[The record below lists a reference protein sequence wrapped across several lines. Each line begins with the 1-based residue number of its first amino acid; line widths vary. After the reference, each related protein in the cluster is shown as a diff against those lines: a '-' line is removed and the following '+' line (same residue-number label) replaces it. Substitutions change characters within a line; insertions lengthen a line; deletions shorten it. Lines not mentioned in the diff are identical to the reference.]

1 MKENLKIVISGGG
14 TGGHIFP
21 AIAIAD
27 ALKKRFPKADILF
40 IGAKGRMEMERV
52 PKAGYPI
59 EGLWISGMTK
69 DLKSILLPL
78 KLTSSFNHAI
88 AILKRFK
95 PDVVIGVGGFASGP
109 TLMGANFLNIPTVIQ
124 EQNSYPG
131 KTNRNVGKK
140 AKAICVAYDHLD
152 QWFPAEKIH
161 FTGNPLRANIKL
173 NGTREE
179 AAEFFHLNPE
189 KPVALLVGGSQGA
202 LGINK
207 GISAQLAAFKDA
219 DLQLIWQTGKT
230 YISQATGEVNAL
242 GLGEQVKPSVFIDRM
257 DLAYGLADVVISR
270 AGAMSI
276 SELALVQKPVIFVPL
291 PTAAEDH
298 QTKNAQQLVDAEAAI
313 MVRNADTE
321 KDLVPTLMRLANDP
335 ALREK
340 LSTNIGKFARPNAAN
355 DIVDV
360 IINAIS
366 QPSNH
371 ISWNAKHSTESISNL
386 KSKNEN

>member
-1 MKENLKIVISGGG
+1 MKENLKVVISGGG

-27 ALKKRFPKADILF
+27 ALKRRFPEADILF

-59 EGLWISGMTK
+59 EGLWISGFTK
-69 DLKSILLPL
+69 DLSALSLPF
-78 KLTSSFNHAI
+78 KLVSSLTKARR
-88 AILKRFK
+88 ILKRFK

-109 TLMGANFLNIPTVIQ
+109 TLKAANWLGIPTVIQ

-161 FTGNPLRANIKL
+161 FTGNPLRTNITL

-179 AAEFFHLNPE
+179 AAEFFKLDPT

-207 GISAQLAAFKDA
+207 GISAQLAAFKDS

-230 YISQATGEVNAL
+230 YIDQAQAEVKAL
-242 GLGEQVKPSVFIDRM
+242 GLENQVKPTVFIDRM

-298 QTKNAQQLVDAEAAI
+298 QTKNAQQLVDAEAAL
-313 MVRNADTE
+313 MVRNAEAE
-321 KDLVPTLMRLANDP
+321 KELVPALLRLKDD
-335 ALREK
+335 LELQTK
-340 LSTNIGKFARPNAAN
+340 LSKNIGKFARPNAAD
-355 DIVDV
+355 DIVNEIVKV
-360 IINAIS
+360 IV
-366 QPSNH
+366 
-371 ISWNAKHSTESISNL
+371 
-386 KSKNEN
+386 

>member
-1 MKENLKIVISGGG
+1 MKENLKVVISGGG

-27 ALKKRFPKADILF
+27 ALKRRFPQADILF

-59 EGLWISGMTK
+59 EGLWISGFTK
-69 DLKSILLPL
+69 EIKSLLLPL
-78 KLTSSFNHAI
+78 KLTSSINHAI

-95 PDVVIGVGGFASGP
+95 PDVVVGVGGFASGP
-109 TLMGANFLNIPTVIQ
+109 TLMGANYLGIPTVIQ

-131 KTNRNVGKK
+131 KTNRNVGKR
-140 AKAICVAYDHLD
+140 AKAICVAYEHLD

-161 FTGNPLRANIKL
+161 FTGNPLRANIVL

-179 AAEFFHLNPE
+179 AAQYFNLDAT

-207 GISAQLAAFKDA
+207 GISAQLKEFKNN

-230 YISQATGEVNAL
+230 YITQAQAEVKTL
-242 GLGEQVKPSVFIDRM
+242 GLEHQVKPTVFIDRM
-257 DLAYGLADVVISR
+257 DLAYGLAYVVISR

-298 QTKNAQQLVDAEAAI
+298 QTKNAQQLVDADAAI
-313 MVRNADTE
+313 MVKNADTE
-321 KDLVPTLMRLANDP
+321 KELIP
-335 ALREK
+335 ALFKLNADKTLQAK
-340 LSTNIGKFARPNAAN
+340 LSANIGKFARPNAAE
-355 DIVDV
+355 DIVNV
-360 IINAIS
+360 IIKAIE
-366 QPSNH
+366 
-371 ISWNAKHSTESISNL
+371 A
-386 KSKNEN
+386 

>member
-1 MKENLKIVISGGG
+1 MKENLKVVISGGG

-27 ALKKRFPKADILF
+27 ALKRRFPEADILF

-59 EGLWISGMTK
+59 EGLWISGFTK
-69 DLKSILLPL
+69 DLSVLSLPF
-78 KLTSSFNHAI
+78 KLVSSLSKARR
-88 AILKRFK
+88 ILKRFQ
-95 PDVVIGVGGFASGP
+95 PDAVIGVGGFASGP
-109 TLMGANFLNIPTVIQ
+109 TLKAANWLGIPTVIQ

-131 KTNRNVGKK
+131 KTNRNVGPK

-161 FTGNPLRANIKL
+161 FTGNPLRANIAL

-179 AAEFFHLNPE
+179 SAAFFHLDPN

-207 GISAQLAAFKDA
+207 GISAQLAAFKDS

-230 YISQATGEVNAL
+230 YITQAQEEVKAL
-242 GLGEQVKPSVFIDRM
+242 GLEDQVKPTVFIDRM
-257 DLAYGLADVVISR
+257 DLAYGLADMVISR

-276 SELALVQKPVIFVPL
+276 SELALVKRPVIFVPL

-298 QTKNAQQLVDAEAAI
+298 QTKNAQQLVDAEAAL
-313 MVRNADTE
+313 MVRNADAE
-321 KDLVPTLMRLANDP
+321 KELVP
-335 ALREK
+335 ALFKLKDDQVLQAK
-340 LSTNIGKFARPNAAN
+340 LSENIGKFARPNAAD
-355 DIVDV
+355 DIVDQ
-360 IINAIS
+360 IIKAI
-366 QPSNH
+366 
-371 ISWNAKHSTESISNL
+371 ES
-386 KSKNEN
+386 

>member
-1 MKENLKIVISGGG
+1 MKENLKVVISGGG

-27 ALKKRFPKADILF
+27 ALKRRFPEADILF

-59 EGLWISGMTK
+59 EGLWISGFTK
-69 DLKSILLPL
+69 DLSALSLPF
-78 KLTSSFNHAI
+78 KLVSSLTKARR
-88 AILKRFK
+88 ILKRFK

-109 TLMGANFLNIPTVIQ
+109 TLKAANWLGIPTIIQ

-140 AKAICVAYDHLD
+140 AKAICVAYDHLE

-161 FTGNPLRANIKL
+161 FTGNPLRANITL

-179 AAEFFHLNPE
+179 AAEFFKLDPT

-207 GISAQLAAFKDA
+207 GISAQLAAFKENDM
-219 DLQLIWQTGKT
+219 QLIWQTGKT
-230 YISQATGEVNAL
+230 YITQAQEEVKAL
-242 GLGEQVKPSVFIDRM
+242 GLENQVKPTVFIDRM

-298 QTKNAQQLVDAEAAI
+298 QTKNAQQLVDAEAAL
-313 MVRNADTE
+313 MVRNAEAE
-321 KDLVPTLMRLANDP
+321 KELVPALLRLKDD
-335 ALREK
+335 LELQTI
-340 LSTNIGKFARPNAAN
+340 LSKNIGKFARPNAAD
-355 DIVDV
+355 DIVNEIVKV
-360 IINAIS
+360 IV
-366 QPSNH
+366 
-371 ISWNAKHSTESISNL
+371 
-386 KSKNEN
+386 

>member
-1 MKENLKIVISGGG
+1 MKENLKVVISGGG

-27 ALKKRFPKADILF
+27 ALKRRFPKADILF

-59 EGLWISGMTK
+59 EGLWISGFTK
-69 DLKSILLPL
+69 DLSALSLPF
-78 KLTSSFNHAI
+78 KLVSSLTKACR
-88 AILKRFK
+88 ILKRFQ

-109 TLMGANFLNIPTVIQ
+109 TLKAANWLGIPTVIQ

-161 FTGNPLRANIKL
+161 FTGNPLRANITL

-179 AAEFFHLNPE
+179 AAAFFQLDPN

-207 GISAQLAAFKDA
+207 GISAQLAAFKDS

-230 YISQATGEVNAL
+230 YITQAQEEVKAL
-242 GLGEQVKPSVFIDRM
+242 GLENQVKPTVFIERM
-257 DLAYGLADVVISR
+257 DLAYGLADMVISR

-321 KDLVPTLMRLANDP
+321 KDLIPTLFRLKDDKELQAKMS
-335 ALREK
+335 A
-340 LSTNIGKFARPNAAN
+340 NIGKFARPNAAN
-355 DIVDV
+355 DIVDQ
-360 IINAIS
+360 IIKAFN
-366 QPSNH
+366 
-371 ISWNAKHSTESISNL
+371 
-386 KSKNEN
+386 

>member
-1 MKENLKIVISGGG
+1 MKQNLKVVISGGG

-27 ALKKRFPKADILF
+27 ALKRRFPEADILF

-59 EGLWISGMTK
+59 EGLWISGFTK
-69 DLKSILLPL
+69 DLSVISLPF
-78 KLTSSFNHAI
+78 KLVSSLSKARR
-88 AILKRFK
+88 ILKRFK
-95 PDVVIGVGGFASGP
+95 PDAVVGVGGFASGP
-109 TLMGANFLNIPTVIQ
+109 TLKAANWLGIPTVIQ

-131 KTNRNVGKK
+131 KTNRNVGPK

-161 FTGNPLRANIKL
+161 FTGNPLRANIAL

-179 AAEFFHLNPE
+179 AAEFFHLDPA

-207 GISAQLAAFKDA
+207 GISAQLAAFKDS

-230 YISQATGEVNAL
+230 YITQAQDEVKAL
-242 GLGEQVKPSVFIDRM
+242 GLEDQVKPTVFIDRM

-298 QTKNAQQLVDAEAAI
+298 QTKNAQQLVDAEAAL
-313 MVRNADTE
+313 MLRNADAE
-321 KDLVPTLMRLANDP
+321 KELVP
-335 ALREK
+335 ALFKLKDDKALQAK
-340 LSTNIGKFARPNAAN
+340 LSENIGKFARPNAAD
-355 DIVDV
+355 DIVDQ
-360 IINAIS
+360 IIKAI
-366 QPSNH
+366 
-371 ISWNAKHSTESISNL
+371 ES
-386 KSKNEN
+386 

>member
-1 MKENLKIVISGGG
+1 MKENLKVVISGGG

-27 ALKKRFPKADILF
+27 ALKRRFPKADILF

-59 EGLWISGMTK
+59 EGLWISGFTK
-69 DLKSILLPL
+69 DLSALSLPF
-78 KLTSSFNHAI
+78 KIVSSLTKARR
-88 AILKRFK
+88 ILKRFK

-109 TLMGANFLNIPTVIQ
+109 TLKAANWLGIPTVIQ

-152 QWFPAEKIH
+152 QWFPVEKIH
-161 FTGNPLRANIKL
+161 FTGNPLRANITL

-179 AAEFFHLNPE
+179 AAEFFHLDPT

-207 GISAQLAAFKDA
+207 GISAQLAAFKDN

-230 YISQATGEVNAL
+230 YITQAQEEVKAL
-242 GLGEQVKPSVFIDRM
+242 GLENQVKPTVFIDRM

-270 AGAMSI
+270 AGAISI

-298 QTKNAQQLVDAEAAI
+298 QTKNAQQLVDAEAAL
-313 MVRNADTE
+313 MVRNADAE
-321 KDLVPTLMRLANDP
+321 KELVPALFRLKDD
-335 ALREK
+335 RELQAK
-340 LSTNIGKFARPNAAN
+340 LSKNIGKFARPNAAD
-355 DIVDV
+355 DIVNQIVNV
-360 IINAIS
+360 I
-366 QPSNH
+366 
-371 ISWNAKHSTESISNL
+371 K
-386 KSKNEN
+386 

>member
-1 MKENLKIVISGGG
+1 MNENLKVVISGGG

-27 ALKKRFPKADILF
+27 ALKRRFPKADILF

-59 EGLWISGMTK
+59 EGLWISGFTK
-69 DLKSILLPL
+69 EIKSLLLPL
-78 KLTSSFNHAI
+78 KLTSSINHAI
-88 AILKRFK
+88 TILKRFK

-109 TLMGANFLNIPTVIQ
+109 TLMAANFLRIPTIIQ

-152 QWFPAEKIH
+152 QWFPAEKIY
-161 FTGNPLRANIKL
+161 FTGNPLRANITL

-179 AAEFFHLNPE
+179 AAEYFHLDPT

-207 GISAQLAAFKDA
+207 GISAQLAAFKDNN
-219 DLQLIWQTGKT
+219 LQLIWQTGKF
-230 YISQATGEVNAL
+230 YFEQAQQEVKSLELEN
-242 GLGEQVKPSVFIDRM
+242 QVKPTVFIDRM

-321 KDLVPTLMRLANDP
+321 KDLIP
-335 ALREK
+335 ALFKLSADKALKEK
-340 LSTNIGKFARPNAAN
+340 LSTNIGKFARPNAAD
-355 DIVDV
+355 DIVNV
-360 IINAIS
+360 IIKAIS
-366 QPSNH
+366 
-371 ISWNAKHSTESISNL
+371 
-386 KSKNEN
+386 

>member
-1 MKENLKIVISGGG
+1 MKANPKVVISGGG

-27 ALKKRFPKADILF
+27 ALKRRFPEADILF

-69 DLKSILLPL
+69 DIRALSLPF
-78 KLTSSFNHAI
+78 KLASSLTKARR
-88 AILKRFK
+88 ILKRFQ

-109 TLMGANFLNIPTVIQ
+109 TLKAANWLGIPTVIQ

-140 AKAICVAYDHLD
+140 AKAICVAYDHME
-152 QWFPAEKIH
+152 QWFPTERIH
-161 FTGNPLRANIKL
+161 LTGNPLRANIAAK
-173 NGTREE
+173 GTREE
-179 AAEFFHLNPE
+179 AAEYFHVDAT
-189 KPVALLVGGSQGA
+189 KPTVLLVGGSQGA

-207 GISAQLAAFKDA
+207 GISAQLNAFKDSNM
-219 DLQLIWQTGKT
+219 QLIWQTGKT
-230 YISQATGEVNAL
+230 YIQQAQEEVKAL
-242 GLGEQVKPSVFIDRM
+242 GLENKVKPTVFIDRM
-257 DLAYGLADVVISR
+257 DLAYTIADVVISR

-298 QTKNAQQLVDAEAAI
+298 QTKNAQRLVDAEAAL
-313 MVRNADTE
+313 MVKNAETE
-321 KDLVPTLMRLANDP
+321 TQLVP
-335 ALREK
+335 ALLKLIDDKEMQEK
-340 LSTNIGKFARPNAAN
+340 MKTNIGKFARPNAAD
-355 DIVDV
+355 DIVEQIIKV
-360 IINAIS
+360 IS
-366 QPSNH
+366 
-371 ISWNAKHSTESISNL
+371 
-386 KSKNEN
+386 

>member
-1 MKENLKIVISGGG
+1 MKQNLKVVISGGG

-27 ALKKRFPKADILF
+27 ALKRRFPEADILF

-59 EGLWISGMTK
+59 EGLWISGFTK
-69 DLKSILLPL
+69 DLSVISLPF
-78 KLTSSFNHAI
+78 KLVSSLSKARR
-88 AILKRFK
+88 ILKRFK
-95 PDVVIGVGGFASGP
+95 PDAVVGVGGFASGP
-109 TLMGANFLNIPTVIQ
+109 TLKAANWLGIPTVIQ

-131 KTNRNVGKK
+131 KTNRNVGLK

-161 FTGNPLRANIKL
+161 FTGNPLRANIAL

-179 AAEFFHLNPE
+179 AAEFFHLDPA

-207 GISAQLAAFKDA
+207 GISAQLAAFKDS

-230 YISQATGEVNAL
+230 YITQAQDEVKAL
-242 GLGEQVKPSVFIDRM
+242 GLEDQVKPTVFIDRM

-298 QTKNAQQLVDAEAAI
+298 QTKNAQQLVDAEAAL
-313 MVRNADTE
+313 MVRNADAE
-321 KDLVPTLMRLANDP
+321 KELVP
-335 ALREK
+335 ALFKLKDDKALQAK
-340 LSTNIGKFARPNAAN
+340 LSENIGKFARPNAAD
-355 DIVDV
+355 DIVDQ
-360 IINAIS
+360 IIKAI
-366 QPSNH
+366 
-371 ISWNAKHSTESISNL
+371 ES
-386 KSKNEN
+386 

>member
-1 MKENLKIVISGGG
+1 MKENLKVVISGGG

-27 ALKKRFPKADILF
+27 ALKRRFPEADILF
-40 IGAKGRMEMERV
+40 IGAKGRMEMDRV

-69 DLKSILLPL
+69 DVKSLLLPL
-78 KLTSSFNHAI
+78 KLTSSINHAI

-109 TLMGANFLNIPTVIQ
+109 TLMAANYLHIPTVIQ

-152 QWFPAEKIH
+152 QWFPSEKIH
-161 FTGNPLRANIKL
+161 FTGNPLRANITL

-179 AAEFFHLNPE
+179 AAEFFHLDPS

-207 GISAQLAAFKDA
+207 GISAQLAAFKEN
-219 DLQLIWQTGKT
+219 DLQLIWQTGKM
-230 YISQATGEVNAL
+230 YYEQAQAEVKAL
-242 GLGEQVKPSVFIDRM
+242 GLEDQVKPTVFIERM
-257 DLAYGLADVVISR
+257 DLAYGIADVVISR

-313 MVRNADTE
+313 MVRNAETE
-321 KDLVPTLMRLANDP
+321 QELVPALFRLKDD
-335 ALREK
+335 RELQAK
-340 LSTNIGKFARPNAAN
+340 MSTNIGKFARPNAAN
-355 DIVDV
+355 DIVQV
-360 IINAIS
+360 IV
-366 QPSNH
+366 
-371 ISWNAKHSTESISNL
+371 ESL
-386 KSKNEN
+386 EFRV

>member
-1 MKENLKIVISGGG
+1 MKANPKIVISGGG

-27 ALKKRFPKADILF
+27 ALKRRFPEADILF

-69 DLKSILLPL
+69 DLRSLTLPL
-78 KLTSSFNHAI
+78 KLTSSINHAI

-109 TLMGANFLNIPTVIQ
+109 TLMSANFLHIPTVIQ

-140 AKAICVAYDHLD
+140 AKAICVAYDHME
-152 QWFPAEKIH
+152 QWFPKEKIH
-161 FTGNPLRANIKL
+161 LTGNPLRANIAA

-179 AAEFFHLNPE
+179 AATYFNVDAA
-189 KPVALLVGGSQGA
+189 KPVVLLVGGSQGA

-207 GISAQLAAFKDA
+207 GISAQLKAFKDN

-230 YISQATGEVNAL
+230 YIDQAQQEVKAL
-242 GLGEQVKPSVFIDRM
+242 GLEDKVKPTVFIDRM
-257 DLAYGLADVVISR
+257 DLAYTLADVVISR

-298 QTKNAQQLVDAEAAI
+298 QTKNAQRLVDAEAAL
-313 MVRNADTE
+313 MVKNAETE
-321 KDLVPTLMRLANDP
+321 TELIP
-335 ALREK
+335 ALLKLAGDKEAQEK
-340 LSTNIGKFARPNAAN
+340 MRTNIGKFARPNAAD
-355 DIVDV
+355 DIVNV
-360 IINAIS
+360 IVDSCLIDS
-366 QPSNH
+366 
-371 ISWNAKHSTESISNL
+371 
-386 KSKNEN
+386 

>member
-1 MKENLKIVISGGG
+1 MKFVISGGG

-27 ALKKRFPKADILF
+27 ALKRKDPTTEILF
-40 IGAKGRMEMERV
+40 IGAKGRMEMDRV

-59 EGLWISGMTK
+59 EGLWISGLTK
-69 DLKSILLPL
+69 DIRSLTLPL
-78 KLTSSFNHAI
+78 KLASSLFKARR
-88 AILKRFK
+88 ILKRFK
-95 PDVVIGVGGFASGP
+95 PDAVIGVGGFASGP
-109 TLMGANFLNIPTVIQ
+109 TLKAANWLGIPTIIQ

-140 AKAICVAYDHLD
+140 ARAICVAYHGLE
-152 QWFPAEKIH
+152 QWFPKEKIH
-161 FTGNPLRANIKL
+161 FTGNPLRANITL

-179 AAEFFHLNPE
+179 AAAFFNLDPT

-207 GISAQLAAFKDA
+207 GISAQLNAFKDS

-230 YISQATGEVNAL
+230 YIAQAQEEVKAL
-242 GLGEQVKPSVFIDRM
+242 GLEVQVKPTVFIERM
-257 DLAYGLADVVISR
+257 DLAYGLADMVISR

-298 QTKNAQQLVDAEAAI
+298 QTKNAQQLVNAEAAL
-313 MVRNADTE
+313 MVRNAATAQE
-321 KDLVPTLMRLANDP
+321 LVPTLFKLKDDK
-335 ALREK
+335 ALQAK
-340 LSTNIGKFARPNAAN
+340 MSDNIKQFARPNAAD
-355 DIVDV
+355 DIVE
-360 IINAIS
+360 IIIEEVRR
-366 QPSNH
+366 Q
-371 ISWNAKHSTESISNL
+371 K
-386 KSKNEN
+386 

>member
-1 MKENLKIVISGGG
+1 MKENLKVVISGGG

-27 ALKKRFPKADILF
+27 ALKKRFPEADILF

-69 DLKSILLPL
+69 DLKSLLLPL
-78 KLTSSFNHAI
+78 KLTSSINHAI

-109 TLMGANFLNIPTVIQ
+109 TLMAANFLRIPTVIQ

-140 AKAICVAYDHLD
+140 AKAICVAYEHLD

-161 FTGNPLRANIKL
+161 FTGNPLRANITL

-179 AAEFFHLNPE
+179 AAEFFNLDPS

-207 GISAQLAAFKDA
+207 GISAQLAAFKDN

-230 YISQATGEVNAL
+230 YYAQAQAEVKAL
-242 GLGEQVKPSVFIDRM
+242 GLENQVKPTVFIERM
-257 DLAYGLADVVISR
+257 DLAYGIADVVISR

-276 SELALVQKPVIFVPL
+276 SELALVKKPVIFVPL

-321 KDLVPTLMRLANDP
+321 KDLIPTLFRLKDDHELQAKMS
-335 ALREK
+335 A
-340 LSTNIGKFARPNAAN
+340 NIGKFARPNAAN
-355 DIVDV
+355 DIVDQ
-360 IINAIS
+360 IIKAIS
-366 QPSNH
+366 
-371 ISWNAKHSTESISNL
+371 
-386 KSKNEN
+386 

>member
-1 MKENLKIVISGGG
+1 MKENLKVVISGGG

-27 ALKKRFPKADILF
+27 ALKRRFPQADILF

-59 EGLWISGMTK
+59 EGLWISGFTK
-69 DLKSILLPL
+69 DLSALSLPF
-78 KLTSSFNHAI
+78 KLVSSLSKARR
-88 AILKRFK
+88 ILKRFH

-109 TLMGANFLNIPTVIQ
+109 TLKAANWLGIPTVIQ

-161 FTGNPLRANIKL
+161 FTGNPLRANITL

-179 AAEFFHLNPE
+179 AAAFFNLDAN

-207 GISAQLAAFKDA
+207 GISAQLAAFKDS

-230 YISQATGEVNAL
+230 YITQAEEEVKAL
-242 GLGEQVKPSVFIDRM
+242 GLEGQVKPTVFIDRM

-276 SELALVQKPVIFVPL
+276 SELALVRKPVIFVPL

-298 QTKNAQQLVDAEAAI
+298 QTKNAQQLVDAEAAL
-313 MVRNADTE
+313 MVRNADAE
-321 KDLVPTLMRLANDP
+321 KELIP
-335 ALREK
+335 ALFKLKDDKALQVK
-340 LSTNIGKFARPNAAN
+340 LSENIGKFARPNAAD
-355 DIVDV
+355 DIVDQ
-360 IINAIS
+360 IIKAI
-366 QPSNH
+366 
-371 ISWNAKHSTESISNL
+371 ES
-386 KSKNEN
+386 

>member
-1 MKENLKIVISGGG
+1 MKENLKVVISGGG

-27 ALKKRFPKADILF
+27 ALKRRFPEADILF
-40 IGAKGRMEMERV
+40 IGAQGRMEMERV

-59 EGLWISGMTK
+59 EGLWISGFTK
-69 DLKSILLPL
+69 DLSVLSLPF
-78 KLTSSFNHAI
+78 KLISSLTKARR
-88 AILKRFK
+88 ILKRFK
-95 PDVVIGVGGFASGP
+95 PDVVVGVGGFASGP
-109 TLMGANFLNIPTVIQ
+109 TLKAANWLGIPTVIQ

-152 QWFPAEKIH
+152 QWFPAEKMH
-161 FTGNPLRANIKL
+161 FTGNPLRANIAL

-179 AAEFFHLNPE
+179 AAEFFKLDPT

-207 GISAQLAAFKDA
+207 GISAQLAAFKDN

-230 YISQATGEVNAL
+230 YIGQAQAEVKAL
-242 GLGEQVKPSVFIDRM
+242 GLESQVKPTVFIDRM

-298 QTKNAQQLVDAEAAI
+298 QTKNAQQLVDEEAAL
-313 MVRNADTE
+313 MVRNADAE
-321 KDLVPTLMRLANDP
+321 KELVLALFRLKEDSVLQA
-335 ALREK
+335 K
-340 LSTNIGKFARPNAAN
+340 LSKNIGKFARPNAAD
-355 DIVDV
+355 DIVNQIISV
-360 IINAIS
+360 IN
-366 QPSNH
+366 
-371 ISWNAKHSTESISNL
+371 
-386 KSKNEN
+386 

>member
-1 MKENLKIVISGGG
+1 MKENLKVVISGGG

-27 ALKKRFPKADILF
+27 ALKRRFPEADILF

-59 EGLWISGMTK
+59 EGLWISGFTK
-69 DLKSILLPL
+69 DLSALSLPF
-78 KLTSSFNHAI
+78 KLVSSLTKARR
-88 AILKRFK
+88 ILKRFQ

-109 TLMGANFLNIPTVIQ
+109 TLKAANWLGIPTVIQ

-161 FTGNPLRANIKL
+161 FTGNPLRANITL

-179 AAEFFHLNPE
+179 AAAFFSLDSN

-207 GISAQLAAFKDA
+207 GISAQLAAFKDS

-230 YISQATGEVNAL
+230 YITQAQEEVKAL
-242 GLGEQVKPSVFIDRM
+242 GLENQVKPTVFIERM
-257 DLAYGLADVVISR
+257 DLAYGLADMVISR

-321 KDLVPTLMRLANDP
+321 KDLIPTLFRLKDDHELQAKMS
-335 ALREK
+335 A
-340 LSTNIGKFARPNAAN
+340 NIGKFARPNAAN
-355 DIVDV
+355 DIVDQ
-360 IINAIS
+360 IIKAIS
-366 QPSNH
+366 
-371 ISWNAKHSTESISNL
+371 
-386 KSKNEN
+386 

>member
-1 MKENLKIVISGGG
+1 MKENLKVVISGGG

-27 ALKKRFPKADILF
+27 ALKRRFPKADILF

-59 EGLWISGMTK
+59 EGLWISGFTK
-69 DLKSILLPL
+69 DLSALSLPF
-78 KLTSSFNHAI
+78 KLVSSLTKACR
-88 AILKRFK
+88 ILKRFQ

-109 TLMGANFLNIPTVIQ
+109 TLKAANWLGIPTVIQ

-161 FTGNPLRANIKL
+161 FTGNPLRANITL

-179 AAEFFHLNPE
+179 AAAFFQLDPN

-207 GISAQLAAFKDA
+207 GISAQLAAFKNS

-230 YISQATGEVNAL
+230 YITQAQEEVKAL
-242 GLGEQVKPSVFIDRM
+242 GLENQVKPTVFIERM
-257 DLAYGLADVVISR
+257 DLAYGLADMVISR

-298 QTKNAQQLVDAEAAI
+298 QTKNAQQLVDADAAI

-321 KDLVPTLMRLANDP
+321 KDLIPTLFRLKDDHELQAKMS
-335 ALREK
+335 A
-340 LSTNIGKFARPNAAN
+340 NIGKFARPNAAN
-355 DIVDV
+355 DIVDQ
-360 IINAIS
+360 IIKAI
-366 QPSNH
+366 N
-371 ISWNAKHSTESISNL
+371 
-386 KSKNEN
+386 

>member
-1 MKENLKIVISGGG
+1 MKENPKFVISGGG

-27 ALKKRFPKADILF
+27 ALKRRFPKADILF
-40 IGAKGRMEMERV
+40 IGAQGRMEMERV

-59 EGLWISGMTK
+59 EGLWISGFTK
-69 DLKSILLPL
+69 EFKSLLLPF
-78 KLTSSFNHAI
+78 KLVSSLTKACR
-88 AILKRFK
+88 ILKRFQ
-95 PDVVIGVGGFASGP
+95 PDAVIGVGGFASGP
-109 TLMGANFLNIPTVIQ
+109 TLKAANWLGIPTVIQ

-161 FTGNPLRANIKL
+161 FTGNPLRANIAL

-179 AAEFFHLNPE
+179 AAAFFGLDPN

-207 GISAQLAAFKDA
+207 GISAQLAAFKDS

-230 YISQATGEVNAL
+230 YITQAQEEVKAL
-242 GLGEQVKPSVFIDRM
+242 GLESQVKPTVFIERM
-257 DLAYGLADVVISR
+257 DLAYGLADMVISR

-298 QTKNAQQLVDAEAAI
+298 QTKNAQQLVNAEAAI

-321 KDLVPTLMRLANDP
+321 KDLVPTLFRLKDDHELQA
-335 ALREK
+335 K
-340 LSTNIGKFARPNAAN
+340 MSTNIGKFARPNAAD
-355 DIVDV
+355 DIVNQ
-360 IINAIS
+360 IIKTI
-366 QPSNH
+366 
-371 ISWNAKHSTESISNL
+371 E
-386 KSKNEN
+386 